1 MEYIL
6 ISVIFLAGI
15 IVYSKYRKN
24 LRLKREEEERIRLV
38 TERIKREELEI
49 LHNQQRKEILPYLSQ
64 ILEFDKIFEELK
76 SKQKYLSNFEIF
88 NFKEETK
95 HLFNSIKSKKYSHL
109 PNFETEVKQ
118 VNSFINT
125 YETIDSL
132 LASRNMKFIEN
143 EIVETDKLL
152 SDVENKSLDSQQ
164 RKAIIIDE
172 DNQLVIAGAGSGK
185 TTTIAGK
192 VKYLTQRQGINP
204 QSILLISF
212 TRKSADE
219 MKERIDDK
227 MGIDIP
233 VKTFNKFGLDIITEV
248 KNERPS
254 IFGNDQDKGYIK
266 DNKKTTKLQEIINS
280 FIENLKR
287 DESYYEKLLDFI
299 SYYLKP
305 YKDLDKFKTDS
316 EHNNYL
322 NDQKLEGYKI
332 VEKKLKDGTIVKY
345 RERLKSQ
352 EEVIIANFLFRNG
365 IDYVYEEKYKYKTAS
380 KQFGQYKPDFCLPQ
394 YNIYIEHFG
403 VDENWNVPD
412 WFKGKDGKSAKE
424 VYNEG
429 IEWKRQEHNGNKT
442 TLIESYSWQQ
452 KKGIL
457 LSELQ
462 KKLENEGVE
471 FNPISNEE
479 FWSYLEK
486 NAKKDVDDFTQLID
500 TFLVLLKSNNESI
513 SNLKNKAQ
521 KEEYD
526 RATKFLELFEPIFN
540 SYEQFLLEE
549 NMIDFSDM
557 INNATKLIQ
566 SNQYQSPYDYII
578 IDEYQD
584 ISKARFQL
592 IKSLLDQ
599 KPSTK
604 LFCVGD
610 DWQSIYRFAGSD
622 IGLFTN
628 FEENFKSSTIKG
640 YERVTQKSFIE
651 YTYRFNNQ
659 LIDLS
664 SNFLLKNPNQIS
676 KSLKSHFKSDDSP
689 YTIFKYSDPEK
700 NGNNLNLALN
710 DAITKIHDYSKG
722 EDVSVLLLGR
732 YDFER
737 QNFIKGKFLVEKFN
751 NRSNQHEYFC
761 KDFPNLK
768 IRFLTAHRSKGLQDD
783 YVIITNCSSGTYG
796 FPSEI
801 NDDPLL
807 NFLLSKTDQF
817 PNGEERRLFYVAM
830 TRAKKHICFLVN
842 REYTSKFIEEIDANE
857 KVTALQC
864 EWCDNGKL
872 IERKG
877 HFGFFYAC
885 NNSHYCNFTR
895 SIVPNDYIFLAQEF
909 FKNKDY
915 SKAIECFEKYL
926 KTETGNTLIY
936 TRLGLSYQLQ
946 KDLQNALL
954 NYNKAISIDA
964 SDAFAY
970 LGRGFVQYDL
980 EKYDNSIQDWLRFN
994 ELKSDS
1000 RSVNCWLAEAYFKSG
1015 DILKSI
1021 EFINQELSLNPN
1033 NENAI
1038 KLKSQYLSHLKSQ
1051 LTTKESNIKSTNKE
1065 TLKSYLQ
1072 LAIDFDVNVKFNYY
1086 KSVQFDGGIQ
1096 SLRTIKPKGFKVI
1109 GQYDSLCVFGYC
1121 YMREEE
1127 RTFNLERISE
1137 LVINP
1142 KTIEF
1147 WSE

>member
-1 MEYIL
+1 MEYVI
-6 ISVIFLAGI
+6 ISIIFLAGI
-15 IVYSKYRKN
+15 IFYSKHIKK
-24 LRLKREEEERIRLV
+24 LRLKREEEERIRLEI
-38 TERIKREELEI
+38 ERKKREELDK
-49 LHNQQRKEILPYLSQ
+49 LYNQQKKDIQPYLSQ
-64 ILEFDKIFEELK
+64 IIEFDNHFEEFK
-76 SKQKYLSNFEIF
+76 SQKKYLSNFDIF
-88 NFKEETK
+88 HFKEK
-95 HLFNSIKSKKYSHL
+95 NQLLFDTINRKNYTHL
-109 PNFETEVKQ
+109 PNFETEIKQ
-118 VNSFINT
+118 INSFINT
-125 YETIDSL
+125 YEKLDSL
-132 LASRNMKFIEN
+132 VASRNTKFIET

-192 VKYLTQRQGINP
+192 VKYLIQRQGVNP

-212 TRKSADE
+212 TRKSAEE
-219 MKERIDDK
+219 MKERIENK
-227 MGIDIP
+227 MNIDLP
-233 VKTFNKFGLDIITEV
+233 VKTFNKLGLDIIAEV
-248 KNERPS
+248 NNEKPS
-254 IFGNDQDKGYIK
+254 IYESNGKSHLERIS
-266 DNKKTTKLQEIINS
+266 S
-280 FIENLKR
+280 FIENSKKN
-287 DESYYEKLLDFI
+287 EKYFDQLIDFI

-305 YKDLDKFKTDS
+305 YKEITDFKTDS

-322 NDQKLEGYKI
+322 NEQKLEGYKMVTKI
-332 VEKKLKDGTIVKY
+332 KNGIEITY

-352 EEVIIANFLFRNG
+352 EEVLIANFLFRNG
-365 IDYVYEEKYKYKTAS
+365 IEYEYEEKYKYKTAS
-380 KQFGQYKPDFCLPQ
+380 KQFGQYKPDFYLPQ
-394 YNIYIEHFG
+394 YEIYIEHFG

-429 IEWKRQEHNGNKT
+429 IEWKRQEHSSNQT

-471 FNPISNEE
+471 FNPIPNEE
-479 FWSYLEK
+479 LWSYLQE
-486 NAKKDVDDFTQLID
+486 NAKKDIDDFTQLID

-521 KEEYD
+521 IEGNE
-526 RATKFLELFEPIFN
+526 RATKFLELFEPIYN
-540 SYEQFLLEE
+540 SYEKYLVGEDE
-549 NMIDFSDM
+549 IDFSDM
-557 INNATKLIQ
+557 INNATELII
-566 SNQYQSPYDYII
+566 SNQYQSSYDYII

-628 FEENFKSSTIKG
+628 FEDNFKSTTIKNFN
-640 YERVTQKSFIE
+640 RVTQKSFIE
-651 YTYRFNNQ
+651 YTYRFDNQ
-659 LIDLS
+659 LIELS
-664 SNFLLKNPNQIS
+664 SNFILKNPNQIS
-676 KSLKSHFKSDDSP
+676 KSLKSHFKSDETP
-689 YTIFKYSDPEK
+689 FTIFKYSDPER
-700 NGNNLNLALN
+700 NGSNLNLALN
-710 DAITKIHDYSKG
+710 EALAKIFDHSSG

-737 QNFIKGKFLVEKFN
+737 RNIIKGNSLVEIFN
-751 NRSNQHEYFC
+751 KQLSQYEYIY
-761 KDFPNLK
+761 KEFPNLK

-801 NDDPLL
+801 SDDPLL
-807 NFLLSKTDQF
+807 NFLLSKADQF

-830 TRAKKHICFLVN
+830 TRAKKHVCFLVN
-842 REYTSKFIEEIDANE
+842 REYTSKFLEEIEANE
-857 KVTALQC
+857 KITALQC

-877 HFGFFYAC
+877 PYGFFYAC
-885 NNSHYCNFTR
+885 NNSHYCNFTKK
-895 SIVPNDYIFLAQEF
+895 IEPNDFKDLATEF
-909 FKNKDY
+909 YNKEDFE
-915 SKAIECFEKYL
+915 KAIEYFEKYL
-926 KTETGNTLIY
+926 LGETGSSEVY
-936 TRLGLSYQLQ
+936 YKLGRSFEQ
-946 KDLQNALL
+946 KNNLQNALL
-954 NYNKAISIDA
+954 NYDKSISKDA
-964 SDAFAY
+964 TNAY
-970 LGRGFVQYDL
+970 AYYWRGSVHYDL
-980 EKYDNSIQDWLRFN
+980 KKYDNSVRDWLKFN
-994 ELKSDS
+994 EIKPNSN
-1000 RSVNCWLAEAYFKSG
+1000 SVNYWLAQAYFKSG
-1015 DILKSI
+1015 DIAKSI
-1021 EFINQELSLNPN
+1021 EFINQELSANPN
-1033 NENAI
+1033 NEDAI
-1038 KLKSQYLSHLKSQ
+1038 KLKRQYLSHLKSQ
-1051 LTTKESNIKSTNKE
+1051 FTTKENKITSSNKT

-1072 LAIDFDVNVKFNYY
+1072 LAIDFEVNVKFNYH
-1086 KSVQFDGGIQ
+1086 KSLQFDGGIQ

-1109 GQYDSLCVFGYC
+1109 GQYDSLCIFGYC

-1127 RTFNLERISE
+1127 RTFNLDRISE

-1147 WSE
+1147 WTE